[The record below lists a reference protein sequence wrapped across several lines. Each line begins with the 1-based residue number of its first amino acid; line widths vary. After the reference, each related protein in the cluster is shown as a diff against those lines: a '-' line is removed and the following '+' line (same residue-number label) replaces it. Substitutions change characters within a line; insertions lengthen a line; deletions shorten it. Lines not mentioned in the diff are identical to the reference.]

1 MYVKNHQCKLWIML
15 PGQCPSALIK
25 WPYVINFNSDIGARV
40 DQGSIHT
47 HAHVEFS
54 LKLLRVEH
62 HFNWSNCARDE
73 LQDYRA
79 TKRPS
84 IYLGHL
90 DSGSLQNHFKMD
102 FPERLIFDGMNIP
115 PFRPLKENVEKRF
128 TEIRNLECRKDDI
141 ILATYNKSGNL
152 SLLVLYNTMETT
164 YYMFYHINWR
174 CNR

>member
-1 MYVKNHQCKLWIML
+1 M
-15 PGQCPSALIK
+15 
-25 WPYVINFNSDIGARV
+25 
-40 DQGSIHT
+40 
-47 HAHVEFS
+47 
-54 LKLLRVEH
+54 
-62 HFNWSNCARDE
+62 
-73 LQDYRA
+73 QDYRA

-152 SLLVLYNTMETT
+152 SVLVLYNTMETT
-164 YYMFYHINWR
+164 YMWTICFIILIESAIGRELEYDWVDGGACADLKRGGLDPNPRQTPANYPSDPLPLKKNLDTRIGGGGGNNTLRRSYQIHLD
-174 CNR
+174 

>member
-1 MYVKNHQCKLWIML
+1 M
-15 PGQCPSALIK
+15 
-25 WPYVINFNSDIGARV
+25 
-40 DQGSIHT
+40 
-47 HAHVEFS
+47 
-54 LKLLRVEH
+54 
-62 HFNWSNCARDE
+62 
-73 LQDYRA
+73 QDYRA

-152 SLLVLYNTMETT
+152 SVLVLYNTMETT
-164 YYMFYHINWR
+164 YYMFNHIN
-174 CNR
+174 